1 MIGYQAQVIP
11 AMLAG
16 FTLVYLEKFFRKI
29 SPSYISMIT
38 VPFFSLLLAV
48 TLAHTVL
55 GPIGWIVG
63 DWISNIVWAGLNS
76 SVK

>member
-1 MIGYQAQVIP
+1 
-11 AMLAG
+11 
-16 FTLVYLEKFFRKI
+16 
-29 SPSYISMIT
+29 MIT

-76 SVK
+76 SVKWLFALYLVLYMHHLLLQDCTT